1 MLFKQVSISE
11 LRSMLDKG
19 VVRFSYRK
27 KDGSMRVALGT
38 RNTNLIPC
46 DEEVTEVEDINTA
59 KATVYWDLE
68 SKGYR
73 SLRSNAYKAA
83 LV

>member
-1 MLFKQVSISE
+1 MVFTQVSISE

-19 VVRFSYRK
+19 VVRFTYRK

-38 RNTNLIPC
+38 RNTDLIPC
-46 DEEVTEVEDINTA
+46 DEEVKEVEDINAA
-59 KATVYWDLE
+59 KSTVYWDLE